1 MEQSFSSLER
11 YSDEHA
17 LNAGI
22 ILLSHKTPRTINT
35 VIVLVEGE
43 DDEPII
49 SKFFL
54 PDTVDIKPCFGCGK
68 VLKKLVKERKTEG
81 KDDVIA
87 ILDSDFRNM
96 RKAPVPS
103 SYIFYTDY
111 HDLEMT
117 IIVRGSLAGLVHR
130 SMNIPYQ
137 KKPLLNGLIN
147 RVETELFEYSMM
159 KWYNSNN
166 HLFFTIYD
174 PDLQDKRTHRQPLLA
189 VNLTSCFKPESPK
202 CKHRSFPLPAFNNFC
217 KKNQNPD
224 LHQLTNGHDF
234 LCRWAAI
241 IKHETGVQSNE
252 AIIREN
258 IENLFNASIARKTGL
273 YKRISKWATNH
284 GRVMMA

>member
-1 MEQSFSSLER
+1 MEQSFCSLER

-22 ILLSHKTPRTINT
+22 IVLSHKTPRTINT
-35 VIVLVEGE
+35 VIVLVEG
-43 DDEPII
+43 DDDKPII

-54 PDTVDIKPCFGCGK
+54 PDTADVKPCYGCCK
-68 VLKKLVKERKTEG
+68 VIKELVKERKTEN

-96 RKAPVPS
+96 RKAPVPN

-117 IIVRGSLAGLVHR
+117 IIIKGSLVGLVHR
-130 SMNIPYQ
+130 KMKIPYT
-137 KKPLLNGLIN
+137 KKPLLKGLIN
-147 RVETELFEYSMM
+147 RVETELYEYSMM
-159 KWYNSNN
+159 KWYNSSQ
-166 HLFFTIYD
+166 HLSFTIYN
-174 PDLQDKRTHRQPLLA
+174 PDFQDKRTHGQPLLA
-189 VNLTSCFKPESPK
+189 VNLTSCFKPESRN
-202 CKHRSFPLPAFNNFC
+202 CKHRSFPLPAFDNFC
-217 KKNQNPD
+217 KKNPNPN

-241 IKHETGVQSNE
+241 IKHETGAQSNE
-252 AIIREN
+252 DIIREK
-258 IENLFNASIARKTGL
+258 IENIFGSGIARNTEL
-273 YKRISKWATNH
+273 YKGISKWATNH